1 MKRSLFLLAAIA
13 TVVALAPKPGY
24 AHRYFDTWA
33 VEDPALRGTRW
44 TTPDPALNENPQVLM
59 KKYEYRLFETSP
71 YMYTHDNPLRYADPN
86 GKRGFDMIG
95 GPIIVSTSW
104 KEFEY
109 RFIGTAAEGAAV
121 AALYFVPELTTK
133 AVQWMLANPAAT
145 AAISTAAAESLAPP
159 GASLNP
165 AGTAEELGNGILSD
179 AKFAQST
186 YSEFFSKEGAFAGKS
201 IDDIAAALKN
211 GTLSA
216 EDVPVDY
223 ILKDGH
229 VLILNTRSA
238 QALERAGISRA
249 DWNAVDRTGEAAYE
263 QRLMEQLK
271 KNNLTTEGTSN
282 VTSTGR
288 QNER

>member
-33 VEDPALRGTRW
+33 ARW

-59 KKYEYRLFETSP
+59 KKYGYTLFETSP

-86 GKRGFDMIG
+86 GERGFDMIG

-104 KEFEY
+104 NEFEY
-109 RFIGTAAEGAAV
+109 RFIGSAAEGAAV
-121 AALYFVPELTTK
+121 AALYFAPELTTK
-133 AVQWMLANPAAT
+133 AVQWMLANPATT

-159 GASLNP
+159 GASLNS
-165 AGTAEELGNGILSD
+165 AGAAEELTNGILSD

-186 YSEFFSKEGAFAGKS
+186 YSELFSKGGAFAGKS
-201 IDDIAAALKN
+201 IDDIAAALKS

-223 ILKDGH
+223 IVKDGH

-249 DWNAVDRTGEAAYE
+249 DWNAVDRTGQAAFE
-263 QRLMEQLK
+263 QRLSEQLK
-271 KNNLTTEGTSN
+271 KNGLTTEGTSN

-288 QNER
+288 